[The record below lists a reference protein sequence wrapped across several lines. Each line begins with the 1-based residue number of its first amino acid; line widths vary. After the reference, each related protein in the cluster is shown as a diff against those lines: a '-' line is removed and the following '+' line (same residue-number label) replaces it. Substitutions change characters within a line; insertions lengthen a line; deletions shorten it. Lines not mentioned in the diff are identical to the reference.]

1 MNEDEK
7 LDDNNDDAKDNKN
20 LPKDN
25 NNNNN
30 NNVIENKQ
38 KEKEKSTKNNDLGG
52 MSSKDEE
59 FDSSL
64 YDENEDLKK
73 LTSIALTAI
82 LVGDSNVGK
91 TSIVNK
97 FISGTFE
104 PKAKCTINVEFNTKN
119 LKIDNNLY
127 ADLKIYDTA
136 GQEKYRA
143 LTKSYYRNADGI
155 ILVFDLTN
163 ESSFNKLNKW
173 INDINESTKN
183 IEIILVGNKADLI
196 NRKISKTQAENFAK
210 ENKYKYI
217 ETSAKEGTNILLL
230 FEELAS
236 SISKKKQEESS
247 IIDFNNLSTYVNR
260 REELNKELRD
270 KKEKQCC

>member
-91 TSIVNK
+91 TSIINK
-97 FISGTFE
+97 FISGTFD

-196 NRKISKTQAENFAK
+196 NRKISKTPAENFAK
-210 ENKYKYI
+210 EKKYKSI

-247 IIDFNNLSTYVNR
+247 IIDFNNLSTYVSR